1 MSKINIELCKV
12 LYKDNKP
19 YIAIVAECSETDHF
33 TKCTITDY
41 NFASGQW
48 GEGVQYDITTALQE
62 TDPVTGKP
70 IIGNKLTH
78 LIPLGSIVGNPN
90 DIYNIHLETDLGA
103 SADAVISDVRF
114 VYDCLIDKLIH
125 STEDCCQPVSDDV
138 IRMYLTLYGHT
149 TAMQYGDIQTAKEMY
164 TRLIKCGCKCP
175 SVPKTSCGCER

>member
-19 YIAIVAECSETDHF
+19 YIAIVAECSENDQF
-33 TKCTITDY
+33 NKCTITDY
-41 NFASGQW
+41 NFDSGQW
-48 GEGVQYDITTALQE
+48 ADGVQYDITAALQVRDPE
-62 TDPVTGKP
+62 TGEP

-78 LIPLGSIVGNPN
+78 LIPLGNIVGNPN
-90 DIYNIHLETDLGA
+90 DIYNIHLETVNEA

-149 TAMQYGDIQTAKEMY
+149 TAMQYGDIPTAKEMY
-164 TRLIKCGCKCP
+164 TRLIKCGCKCAP
-175 SVPKTSCGCER
+175 VPKTSCGCKR

>member
-12 LYKDNKP
+12 LYKDNSP
-19 YIAIVAECSETDHF
+19 YIAIVAECSETDWF
-33 TKCTITDY
+33 NKCTITDY
-41 NFASGQW
+41 NFDSGQW
-48 GEGVQYDITTALQE
+48 DDGVQYDITTALQE
-62 TDPVTGKP
+62 TDPETNEP

-90 DIYNIHLETDLGA
+90 DIYSIHLETNLGA

-164 TRLIKCGCKCP
+164 TRLIKCGCKCA
-175 SVPKTSCGCER
+175 STPKTSCGCKR